1 MATLLLTAAVSQLGA
16 TGFAGAIFAGAAGA
30 LGGFIDNQLLFPLF
44 SKDQRPRQ
52 LVGPRIT
59 DFQVQTASEGT
70 PVPFSQG
77 PSNRVAGNII
87 WQSPLKEVVRTETE
101 QVGGGGKGGGGGA
114 EVSTKTFTYFV
125 SVAVAV
131 GEGVIQ
137 NIDKIWADGLLLSK
151 EDSDV
156 DLAASTLLSATV
168 IRIFS
173 NGGTLPGN
181 DSLLRTVKL
190 RITSPNGG
198 PDLSQFRSGKDVVM
212 SGWSESQNN
221 GTFRVLSS
229 SIDTGTGISIMD
241 VETNGV
247 LPQIVGITQR
257 NSVDFLDT
265 NPDIVKLFFQPIIL
279 GIREPVNLAQ
289 FGFAGRIGGT
299 LHINN
304 TADDVN
310 KGEFTIASVDG
321 NQITIDGS
329 ESLTAALAI
338 NGGNYTAFFGKD
350 EAAGASVTLSQEIDD
365 FSTKDVKNITVH
377 TGTDSQ
383 LPDSL
388 IESFEGVGNVPGY
401 VGIAYVVLED
411 IALDRFGKR
420 IPNLSFL
427 VKKDTS
433 ITVGDAVGERLERS
447 GLVASDF
454 DVSAITDDF
463 KGMTTAG
470 PQTGE
475 RELEPIIT
483 AFNLI
488 VTESLGKLRFEKRDA
503 LTIFDIDDDD
513 IASHVFGDN
522 IRRRIVITKG
532 DQVGLP
538 QEVNVGYIDPVS
550 DFQKGMQKQRKIE
563 NLVDSSVTFEIPI
576 TLSADEARNIA
587 FRELWTAHSNNDII
601 SLSLPPSY
609 FFLEEN
615 DTIRFEGD
623 ENEQFVA
630 VIKRIDRGING
641 LILIEAL
648 VESSTTL
655 EHDAVED
662 SPFIVADPE
671 IYIPPAMIF
680 ELLDIAPLFDD
691 HVSIVGYYVATAT
704 AQFNKE
710 FQGASLFSS
719 KDTRRGPSRFKLVDT
734 FTIEATMGN
743 VVGVVDPGVLFIFD
757 EATIIT
763 VELINGTLES
773 KTELEVLEGV
783 NLAFVGGEIIGFKN
797 ATLVGTNTYELTG
810 LIRGLRNTEWFRT
823 IHVDTEPFVLLDGP
837 GIQFESIDLKDLDES
852 ISFKMVPSGAELD
865 DTNEKIRSLYGRTIR
880 PFFPVQINGIRDVNN
895 NLSLTWTRRTRA
907 FTKPITGGIDAPM
920 IEPLEEY
927 EVHIL
932 NVAGDTVLRIIE
944 ICGQTN
950 TIYTEVD
957 QIADGLT
964 PGDPV
969 TLIVY
974 QISSTLSKELPTE
987 GVIPLNL
994 VSVIV

>member
-1 MATLLLTAAVSQLGA
+1 MATLLLTAAISQAGV

-87 WQSPLKEVVRTETE
+87 WQSQLKEVVRTETE
-101 QVGGGGKGGGGGA
+101 QVGGGGKGGGGGS

-131 GEGVIQ
+131 GEGVI
-137 NIDKIWADGLLLSK
+137 NDITKIWADGLLLFEKDRQNEVLGST
-151 EDSDV
+151 
-156 DLAASTLLSATV
+156 DLSVTIKKNFEQV
-168 IRIFS
+168 WFFS
-173 NGGTLPGN
+173 VSGT
-181 DSLLRTVKL
+181 K
-190 RITSPNGG
+190 ITSIHNRINSPING
-198 PDLSQFRSGKDVVM
+198 PDLSKFRSGKDVVITGF
-212 SGWSESQNN
+212 SDPANN
-221 GTFRVLSS
+221 GTFRVIRSGRNDNGSS
-229 SIDTGTGISIMD
+229 FCD
-241 VETNGV
+241 VEGS
-247 LPQIVGITQR
+247 QILVQYDSTT
-257 NSVDFLDT
+257 SVQKIVSFFNT
-265 NPDIVKLFFQPIIL
+265 NPDEILLGTTLAIDSNLLTGIFNPISLGFQ
-279 GIREPVNLAQ
+279 
-289 FGFAGRIGGT
+289 AGMTLNIGGAPFG
-299 LHINN
+299 LNLN
-304 TADDVN
+304 
-310 KGEFTIASVDG
+310 
-321 NQITIDGS
+321 DGS
-329 ESLTAALAI
+329 EFLIDNVTSSRIVLDVGNIVIPETFIHGYILT
-338 NGGNYTAFFGKD
+338 GFFGSA
-350 EAAGASVTLSQEIDD
+350 ESAGATVTMIQDADD
-365 FSTKDVKNITVH
+365 FSTKDMANFTIHKGEDN
-377 TGTDSQ
+377 Q

-427 VKKDTS
+427 VEKDTS
-433 ITVGDAVGERLERS
+433 ITVGAAVGERLERS
-447 GLVASDF
+447 GLAASDF

-488 VTESLGKLRFEKRDA
+488 VTESLGKLKFEKRDA

-513 IASHVFGDN
+513 IASHVFGNN
-522 IRRRIVITKG
+522 IRRRIIITKG

-550 DFQKGMQKQRKIE
+550 DFQRGMQKQRKIE

-671 IYIPPAMIF
+671 LYIPPSMIF

-710 FQGASLFSS
+710 FQGASLFTGRDIN
-719 KDTRRGPSRFKLVDT
+719 KLKLVDT

-743 VVGVVDPGVLFIFD
+743 VVGIVDPGVLFIFD

-773 KTELEVLEGV
+773 KTELEVLEGA
-783 NLAFVGGEIIGFKN
+783 NLAYFGGEIIGFRN
-797 ATLVGTNTYELTG
+797 ATLIGTNTYELTG
-810 LIRGLRNTEWFRT
+810 LIRGLRNTEFFRT

-837 GIQFESIDLKDLDES
+837 GIQFESINLKDLDES
-852 ISFKMVPSGAELD
+852 RPFKMVPSGAEID
-865 DTNEKIRSLYGRTIR
+865 DTNGILRSLYGRTIR
-880 PFFPVQINGIRDVNN
+880 PFFPVQINGTRDIDN

-907 FTKPITGGIDAPM
+907 FTKPITGNIDAPM

-932 NVAGDTVLRIIE
+932 NDASDTVLRIIE

-950 TIYTEVD
+950 TIYTEID